1 MLHLSKHFVITV
13 FVQLPSAELKKIQKC
28 FFIQKSSASKM
39 RRSEANEAFV
49 SARECGEGQTWTTT
63 TIGTEKQS
71 FNSVKGNGRETRK
84 EEI

>member
-1 MLHLSKHFVITV
+1 
-13 FVQLPSAELKKIQKC
+13 
-28 FFIQKSSASKM
+28 M